1 MFNRSSFSPVS
12 FSRISFNGVQ
22 AANEGRSGYWRLF
35 FTNLQEESLRKES
48 EKAAANSGKL
58 AAPEVVVSAGKK
70 QPKPDVSKRSTR
82 IKAPQPAQS
91 ITPLVLAPVK
101 TLPTVYEE
109 LAALPPL
116 IMEQVIWRGK
126 GAGVIT
132 SLDKELQRRRRKKV
146 AAFLLMAA

>member
-35 FTNLQEESLRKES
+35 FTNLQEEALKKD
-48 EKAAANSGKL
+48 EKVDVDTGKL
-58 AAPEVVVSAGKK
+58 ATPEAVVSESKK
-70 QPKPDVSKRSTR
+70 QPKPVVSKRSTR

-91 ITPLVLAPVK
+91 FTPPVLAPVK
-101 TLPTVYEE
+101 TLPSVYEE
-109 LAALPPL
+109 LMRLPPL
-116 IMEQVIWRGK
+116 IIEQSFWAFQQQTTI
-126 GAGVIT
+126 I
-132 SLDKELQRRRRKKV
+132 SLDKERQRRRRKKV

>member
-1 MFNRSSFSPVS
+1 MFNHSSFSPVS

-35 FTNLQEESLRKES
+35 YTQLQEESLKN
-48 EKAAANSGKL
+48 EKADESTRIQPTPVTVAST
-58 AAPEVVVSAGKK
+58 GKK
-70 QPKPDVSKRSTR
+70 QPKSTVPKKRKVV
-82 IKAPQPAQS
+82 KAPKPPQS
-91 ITPLVLAPVK
+91 FTPLVLAPVK

-116 IMEQVIWRGK
+116 IMEQIIWRSK
-126 GAGVIT
+126 GTGVII
-132 SLDKELQRRRRKKV
+132 SLDKERQRRRRKRV